1 MLRSR
6 AQDAKE
12 AKQEHGQEVT
22 VASGGSYNTK
32 GSGLV
37 NGTKSSG
44 APRRH
49 TRARVRLSMSIIAV
63 PAGGWWYPTAAVRT
77 TVSMPQLGICDDSA
91 PDCVTNQGNKEGEW
105 FWCDSRLQV
114 S

>member
-22 VASGGSYNTK
+22 AGSGGSYNTK

-44 APRRH
+44 APRSTH
-49 TRARVRLSMSIIAV
+49 SRAYHFNIRTAI

-91 PDCVTNQGNKEGEW
+91 PDGVTNQGNKEGEW

>member
-1 MLRSR
+1 MS
-6 AQDAKE
+6 DAKE

-22 VASGGSYNTK
+22 AGSGGSYNTK

-37 NGTKSSG
+37 NGTKSS
-44 APRRH
+44 
-49 TRARVRLSMSIIAV
+49 
-63 PAGGWWYPTAAVRT
+63 GWWYPTAAVRT

-91 PDCVTNQGNKEGEW
+91 PDGVTNQGNKEGEW

>member
-12 AKQEHGQEVT
+12 AKQEHGQEAT
-22 VASGGSYNTK
+22 AGSGGSYNTK

-44 APRRH
+44 APRS
-49 TRARVRLSMSIIAV
+49 TLARVRLSMSNIAI

-91 PDCVTNQGNKEGEW
+91 PDGVTNQGNKEGEW